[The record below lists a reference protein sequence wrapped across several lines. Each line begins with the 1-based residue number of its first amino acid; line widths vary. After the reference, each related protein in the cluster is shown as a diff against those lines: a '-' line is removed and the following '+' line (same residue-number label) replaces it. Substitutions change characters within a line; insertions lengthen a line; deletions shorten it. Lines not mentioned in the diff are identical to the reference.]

1 MSILANY
8 FKSRACIWTLK
19 LCHGKHGHLEKLR
32 HTSIH
37 ISHANELTLCR
48 LPCAVQIVTYAR
60 YSSLKSVLNSKG
72 FSSTCCNFKSNRK
85 TTEHSN
91 AAEVDDGDEDVIID
105 SEVDELFQQFVPSA
119 IGDGDHRVFIVHPDV
134 KWGSKKQYLTTGEQR
149 KKIFF

>member
-1 MSILANY
+1 M
-8 FKSRACIWTLK
+8 
-19 LCHGKHGHLEKLR
+19 
-32 HTSIH
+32 
-37 ISHANELTLCR
+37 
-48 LPCAVQIVTYAR
+48 
-60 YSSLKSVLNSKG
+60 NSKG

-149 KKIFF
+149 KKIFI